1 MARDARDEQRLA
13 LIRLGERA
21 LDEIAYGRDSESS
34 YVFEDAF
41 REFAPQSHQYHADRI
56 AEQRGFTG
64 EALHIRYAL
73 KWLFNLPWEERLDR
87 LTAEVERVLSNA
99 LRRYVIKRSD
109 DQTMPI
115 LYNPRRMVEIYLN
128 RAPWHSK
135 RQLVDAVVRSG
146 FNLHPSSPDS
156 KQRLAKRVAEVLWRD
171 LRGT

>member
-1 MARDARDEQRLA
+1 MSRDGRNERRLA

-21 LDEIAYGRDSESS
+21 LREIERGESSESS

-41 REFAPQSHQYHADRI
+41 REFAPQRRQYTADYI
-56 AEQRGFTG
+56 AEHRGFTS
-64 EALHIRYAL
+64 EALHIRHAL
-73 KWLFNLPWEERLDR
+73 KWLSNLPWEERLDR

-115 LYNPRRMVEIYLN
+115 LYNPRRSVESYLN
-128 RAPWHSK
+128 RAPWYSK
-135 RQLVDAVVRSG
+135 RQLTDDVIRSG
-146 FNLHPSSPDS
+146 FNLYPSSPDS
-156 KQRLAKRVAEVLWRD
+156 KHRLAKRVADVLWRD